1 MLSMESGE
9 TERGDV
15 TESLHTS
22 LLSVPFTL
30 KVMGSHNKTNS
41 CAECS
46 CLSLYR
52 VEGRLEKLDQMKHRM
67 A

>member
-30 KVMGSHNKTNS
+30 KVMGSHNKTSS

-46 CLSLYR
+46 CLSHYR
-52 VEGRLEKLDQMKHRM
+52 VEGR
-67 A
+67 

>member
-1 MLSMESGE
+1 MESGE
-9 TERGDV
+9 AERGDV

-30 KVMGSHNKTNS
+30 KVMGSHNKTSS

-46 CLSLYR
+46 CLSSYR
-52 VEGRLEKLDQMKHRM
+52 VDDRLEKLHQMKHSM

>member
-15 TESLHTS
+15 TESLHIS

-30 KVMGSHNKTNS
+30 KVMGSHNKTSS

-46 CLSLYR
+46 VSLATEWR
-52 VEGRLEKLDQMKHRM
+52 VDKRS
-67 A
+67 